1 MLKFICS
8 SNILIN
14 MVTPELTLA
23 YVGLVL
29 VMVTWGLDK
38 TEWLDGRSGLKS
50 LKQKLGLIYI
60 ILGIIIAAIY
70 TFLVSK

>member
-1 MLKFICS
+1 
-8 SNILIN
+8 